1 LSNIEQI
8 ADSVLSGTG
17 PSVPPPSAP
26 ITLFVLVLARELPL
40 GACP

>member
-1 LSNIEQI
+1 MLQI

-26 ITLFVLVLARELPL
+26 ITLSVLS
-40 GACP
+40 